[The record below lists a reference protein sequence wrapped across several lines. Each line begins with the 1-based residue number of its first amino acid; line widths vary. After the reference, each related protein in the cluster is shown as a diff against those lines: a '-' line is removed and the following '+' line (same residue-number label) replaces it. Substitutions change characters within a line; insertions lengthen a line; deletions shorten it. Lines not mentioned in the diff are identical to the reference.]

1 MQEATSEQFQED
13 NKIQVQK
20 IEVQSQESNPN
31 QESEDKHLKR
41 KKGLKK
47 DIKSKE
53 IDVVEEEF
61 NIYSRGTVINA
72 KKHRSATRPKKE
84 LEELKEEEN
93 EHLCPCCGLPE
104 TVEGKVE
111 YFKTCDNPDEFST
124 CGQGVVLYYDY
135 IKFVIIVSFIASVGI
150 SLFNIY
156 FSNKYYKE
164 MTKVC
169 NNYYHDELSQ
179 GDLKYKE
186 ECEFY
191 MTDSDPDKDDI
202 KQIDTFFFQFSAV
215 NIKDYRVLYK
225 KIYQNNNSFEST
237 IINISLVNFI
247 ILIILFIFNLLYIYF
262 LFNKANATDYL
273 VFTVSDYAVF
283 LTNLFNLYN
292 IFKNTLAQVKQHEK
306 KNKDKGRNL
315 DDNYY
320 IMHLG
325 FKPTEDMTEIKKFEQ
340 FLLGKIFLER
350 RRGKIIK
357 DYGVNRIDFCYK
369 SKEIIEL
376 QEKLNGL
383 DEKINKIDFD
393 PKIQEENKKL
403 KLEGTER
410 YYFSY
415 ILPICP
421 FNCCPKKESLKDIM
435 EQKTEIEEK
444 MTKLIQDSKEH
455 ASEFFGGGAFVTFN
469 KIKQQ
474 EDYMSKLPNNFF
486 DYVIHFFKSMAFIF
500 CSCCM
505 NKNSTNY
512 YKRNITFESAPEP
525 EDILFENVETRPIQ
539 RFFRTTIV
547 YFISIILCGISF
559 AAIYGLNLLQMYV
572 DEHQANHTT
581 HIVLL
586 YVISFAITGVTSGM
600 DILLEIVLEILTK
613 WEKQTTWTNYY
624 LSYSLKLTLFS
635 FVNSAIL
642 PTFCEFFINHS
653 DGYEILISNM
663 LMKFLVNAIVT
674 PAMWTLS
681 VGYFLK
687 KIRICFIEKKKP
699 EEIDMNQKE
708 LNELYEY
715 PSMNVSA
722 KYSYIAKTILMSF
735 FYIPIFPLGLII
747 SLLGFIL
754 GYWLEKYNFA
764 NMYKMPEMLNRQI
777 AEFYTNYFVL
787 TFFVYGIGDWVFLHD
802 CYKSKTWSLVNIIL
816 FGVLII
822 FPYHQMLTFDF
833 LKFDESS
840 LHEED
845 YNEKYT
851 DFPIDYERA
860 NPMTEKEGKLRF
872 LKARKEKGIIKDDEF
887 NKEKNEI
894 ENEQSEQPFSYKGG
908 FQGPQRFRTWQERGP
923 HFGFGRHGGHRR
935 FPHGPRGDGQGHGP
949 HFGMNGPNFSIHGPY
964 NDTNTYP
971 PYSPYPPYLPY
982 PPHGGFPNYTPG
994 MVNNIANEEGYPNSN
1009 TNFK

>member
-1 MQEATSEQFQED
+1 MQEATAEQLKD
-13 NKIQVQK
+13 NNKIEVQK
-20 IEVQSQESNPN
+20 IEVQSQKSNPN
-31 QESEDKHLKR
+31 QESEDKPLKR

-47 DIKSKE
+47 EIKSKE
-53 IDVVEEEF
+53 LDVEEEEF

-84 LEELKEEEN
+84 LEDLNEQEEN
-93 EHLCPCCGLPE
+93 DHLCPCCGLPE
-104 TVEGKVE
+104 TVKGKVE
-111 YFKTCDNPDEFST
+111 YFKTCDNPDSFST

-135 IKFVIIVSFIASVGI
+135 IKFVIIVSFIASIGI

-164 MTKVC
+164 LTKVC
-169 NNYYHDELSQ
+169 NNYYHEKLTPSNRDYP
-179 GDLKYKE
+179 K

-191 MTDSDPDKDDI
+191 MTDSDPEKDTDI
-202 KQIDTFFFQFSAV
+202 KQIDTFFFQFSAT
-215 NIKDYRVLYK
+215 NIKDYRELYK
-225 KIYQNNNSFEST
+225 KMNPANAKSFEST
-237 IINISLVNFI
+237 IINVSFVNFI
-247 ILIILFIFNLLYIYF
+247 TLIILFIFNLLYIYF
-262 LFNKANATDYL
+262 LFNKANAADYL
-273 VFTVSDYAVF
+273 VFTVSDYAIF

-292 IFKNTLAQVKQHEK
+292 IFKDTLEEVKQHEK
-306 KNKDKGRNL
+306 KNKDKGRTL
-315 DDNYY
+315 DDHYY
-320 IMHLG
+320 FMQLG
-325 FKPTEDMTEIKKFEQ
+325 FRPKEDMTEIKKFEQ
-340 FLLGKIFLER
+340 FLMGKIFLER
-350 RRGKIIK
+350 RRGKVIK

-369 SKEIIEL
+369 SKEIIEE
-376 QEKLNGL
+376 QEKLNVIN
-383 DEKINKIDFD
+383 EKINKIDL
-393 PKIQEENKKL
+393 PIIIKENKKRR
-403 KLEGTER
+403 LEGAER
-410 YYFSY
+410 NYYSY
-415 ILPICP
+415 PLPFCP
-421 FNCCPKKESLKDIM
+421 FTSCPKKESLSDLM
-435 EQKTEIEEK
+435 EQKSEKEEK
-444 MTKLIQDSKEH
+444 IAKLIQDSKEH
-455 ASEFFGGGAFVTFN
+455 TSKYFGGGAFITFN

-474 EDYMSKLPNNFF
+474 EEYISKLPSNFF
-486 DYVIHFFKSMAFIF
+486 DYIIHFFKNMAFIF

-525 EDILFENVETRPIQ
+525 EDILFENIETKQIH
-539 RFFRTTIV
+539 RFFRTMIV
-547 YFISIILCGISF
+547 YFISILLCGISF

-600 DILLEIVLEILTK
+600 DVLLEIVLEILTK

-642 PTFCEFFINHS
+642 PTFCEFFINNS

-687 KIRICFIEKKKP
+687 KIRIYLIKKKKP
-699 EEIDMNQKE
+699 EDIEMNQKE
-708 LNELYEY
+708 MNELYEY

-735 FYIPIFPLGLII
+735 FYIPIFPLGLVI

-802 CYKSKTWSLVNIIL
+802 SYKSKTWSLVNIIL

-822 FPYHQMLTFDF
+822 LPYHQLLSIDY
-833 LKFDESS
+833 LHFDESS
-840 LHEED
+840 LHEDD
-845 YNEKYT
+845 YNVKYT
-851 DFPIDYERA
+851 DFPNDYERA

-872 LKARKEKGIIKDDEF
+872 LKAKKEKGEIKEDEF
-887 NKEKNEI
+887 NQEKNEI
-894 ENEQSEQPFSYKGG
+894 ENEQEGQPFAYKGG
-908 FQGPQRFRTWQERGP
+908 FQGPPRFRHWQEGGP
-923 HFGFGRHGGHRR
+923 HFGMRRHRGHRR
-935 FPHGPRGDGQGHGP
+935 PHGPRGEGQHGP
-949 HFGMNGPNFSIHGPY
+949 HFGMHGPHFSMHGPY
-964 NDTNTYP
+964 NDVNAYP
-971 PYSPYPPYLPY
+971 PYPY
-982 PPHGGFPNYTPG
+982 PPHG
-994 MVNNIANEEGYPNSN
+994 MVNNIDNEEGYPNSN

>member
-1 MQEATSEQFQED
+1 MIEATAEQFQED
-13 NKIQVQK
+13 NKIEVQK
-20 IEVQSQESNPN
+20 IEVQSQKSNQN
-31 QESEDKHLKR
+31 QESEDKPLKR

-47 DIKSKE
+47 EIKSKE
-53 IDVVEEEF
+53 LDVEEEEF

-72 KKHRSATRPKKE
+72 KKHRSATRPKRE
-84 LEELKEEEN
+84 LDQLNEEEEN
-93 EHLCPCCGLPE
+93 EHLCPCCGLVE
-104 TVEGKVE
+104 TVKGKVE
-111 YFKTCDNPDEFST
+111 YFKTCDNPDDFST

-135 IKFVIIVSFIASVGI
+135 IKFVIIVTFIASVGI
-150 SLFNIY
+150 SIFNIY

-164 MTKVC
+164 LTKVC
-169 NNYYHDELSQ
+169 NNYYHEKLTPSNR
-179 GDLKYKE
+179 LYPK

-191 MTDSDPDKDDI
+191 MTDSDPEIDTDI
-202 KQIDTFFFQFSAV
+202 RQIDTFFFQFSST
-215 NIKDYRVLYK
+215 NIKDYRELYK
-225 KIYQNNNSFEST
+225 KMNPQNADSFEST
-237 IINISLVNFI
+237 IINLSLVNFI

-262 LFNKANATDYL
+262 LFNKANAADYL
-273 VFTVSDYAVF
+273 VFTVSDYAIF
-283 LTNLFNLYN
+283 LTNLFNLYD
-292 IFKNTLAQVKQHEK
+292 IFKNTLEEVKQYEK
-306 KNKDKGRNL
+306 KNMDKGRIL
-315 DDNYY
+315 DDHYY
-320 IMHLG
+320 FMHLG
-325 FKPTEDMTEIKKFEQ
+325 FKPTDDMTEIKKFEQ

-350 RRGKIIK
+350 RRGKVIK

-369 SKEIIEL
+369 SKEFIEY
-376 QEKLNGL
+376 QQKLNEL
-383 DEKINKIDFD
+383 NEKINKIDLD
-393 PKIQEENKKL
+393 PNIKKENSKRH
-403 KLEGTER
+403 LEGTQR
-410 YYFSY
+410 NYYSY
-415 ILPICP
+415 ILPLPP
-421 FNCCPKKESLKDIM
+421 FNCCPKIEPLSDIM
-435 EQKTEIEEK
+435 EQIKEIEDK
-444 MTKLIQDSKEH
+444 MTKLIKDSKEH
-455 ASEFFGGGAFVTFN
+455 ASEFFGGGAFITFN

-474 EDYMSKLPNNFF
+474 EDYMSKLPGNFF
-486 DYVIHFFKSMAFIF
+486 DYVIHFFKNMAFIF
-500 CSCCM
+500 CSYCM

-512 YKRNITFESAPEP
+512 YKRNIIFESAPEP
-525 EDILFENVETRPIQ
+525 EDILFENIETRQIQ
-539 RFFRTTIV
+539 RFFRTVIV

-572 DEHQANHTT
+572 DEHQSNHTT

-600 DILLEIVLEILTK
+600 DVLLEIVLEILTK

-687 KIRICFIEKKKP
+687 KIRIYFIEKTKP
-699 EEIDMNQKE
+699 EEIDKNQKE

-715 PSMNVSA
+715 PPMNVSA

-735 FYIPIFPLGLII
+735 FYIPIFPLGLVI

-802 CYKSKTWSLVNIIL
+802 CYKNKTWSLVNIIL

-822 FPYHQMLTFDF
+822 FPYHQMLTFDY
-833 LKFDESS
+833 LKFEESS
-840 LHEED
+840 LHEDD
-845 YNEKYT
+845 YNDKYT
-851 DFPIDYERA
+851 SFSNDYERA

-872 LKARKEKGIIKDDEF
+872 LKAKKEKGEIKDDEF
-887 NKEKNEI
+887 NEQKNEI
-894 ENEQSEQPFSYKGG
+894 ENEQSDQPFGYKGG
-908 FQGPQRFRTWQERGP
+908 FQGPHRFRNWKGWGP
-923 HFGFGRHGGHRR
+923 HFGFGRHRGHRR
-935 FPHGPRGDGQGHGP
+935 HPHGPMGEGQGHGP
-949 HFGMNGPNFSIHGPY
+949 HFGMHGPHFSMQGPY
-964 NDTNTYP
+964 NDTGAYP
-971 PYSPYPPYLPY
+971 PYPPQ
-982 PPHGGFPNYTPG
+982 GGYPNYTPG
-994 MVNNIANEEGYPNSN
+994 LNNIINEGGYPNSN